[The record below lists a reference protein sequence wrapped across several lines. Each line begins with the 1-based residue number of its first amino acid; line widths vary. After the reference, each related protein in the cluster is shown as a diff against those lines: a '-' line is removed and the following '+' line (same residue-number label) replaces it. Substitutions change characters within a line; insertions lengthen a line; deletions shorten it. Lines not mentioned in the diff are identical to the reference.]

1 MVSQTAAISEPAG
14 GRPGPVQT
22 SLILGLAAAVG
33 VLVASR
39 SAAAVMFESASFLR
53 VLRVVDEIDS
63 YEIDSAASATRC
75 YNQAPGNP
83 GVATRRVFG
92 Y

>member
-1 MVSQTAAISEPAG
+1 MVIIT
-14 GRPGPVQT
+14 V
-22 SLILGLAAAVG
+22 
-33 VLVASR
+33 
-39 SAAAVMFESASFLR
+39 LR

-75 YNQAPGNP
+75 YNQTPGNP

>member
-1 MVSQTAAISEPAG
+1 MVIIT
-14 GRPGPVQT
+14 V
-22 SLILGLAAAVG
+22 
-33 VLVASR
+33 
-39 SAAAVMFESASFLR
+39 LR

-75 YNQAPGNP
+75 YNRAPGNP